1 MAIFIGHRV
10 SNKVL
15 EKHIRVYLHSY
26 IQAFDASFVRWYSL
40 FMFPS
45 SKIKTALVLYS
56 GGRDSSAT
64 ALEMARLGYMVK
76 LFTCQWGLSELV
88 GPRGDSAP
96 DIRHAELMGAFPKYI
111 DPGNYLLVSRDCPS
125 LWVRAV
131 TRRRTLGT
139 QSSWGLS
146 RNISTLI
153 AQSW

>member
-76 LFTCQWGLSELV
+76 LFTCQ
-88 GPRGDSAP
+88 
-96 DIRHAELMGAFPKYI
+96 
-111 DPGNYLLVSRDCPS
+111 
-125 LWVRAV
+125 
-131 TRRRTLGT
+131 
-139 QSSWGLS
+139 
-146 RNISTLI
+146 
-153 AQSW
+153 